1 MAQLT
6 EFILRHPVLVGTTLV
21 VLIATI
27 FYELRLRGR
36 SATAITPQ
44 QAVRMIND
52 GATVLDLRE
61 AAAFAARHIAN
72 AINLSAADLEADPE
86 GKLKKKRAALVVC
99 ETGYHSARSAN
110 ALRKAGFDNVFS
122 LDGGLAAWE
131 KENLPFV
138 AGKARS

>member
-1 MAQLT
+1 MAQLI
-6 EFILRHPVLVGTTLV
+6 EFIMRHPVLAGTTLV

-36 SATAITPQ
+36 SATAVNPQ

-52 GATVLDLRE
+52 GATVVDLRE
-61 AAAFAARHIAN
+61 AAAFTSRHIAN
-72 AINLSAADLEADPE
+72 AVNLSAADLEANPE
-86 GKLKKKRAALVVC
+86 SKLKKKRAALVVC
-99 ETGYHSARSAN
+99 DTGYHSSRAAN

-138 AGKARS
+138 AGKAKS